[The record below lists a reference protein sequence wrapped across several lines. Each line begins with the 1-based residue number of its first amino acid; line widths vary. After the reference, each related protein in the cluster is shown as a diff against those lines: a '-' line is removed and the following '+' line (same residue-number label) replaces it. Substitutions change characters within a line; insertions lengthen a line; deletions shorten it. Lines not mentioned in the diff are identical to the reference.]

1 MKMTLVGPVYPYRG
15 GIAHFT
21 TMLALKLKE
30 AGNEVQ
36 VISFRKQ
43 FPNWLYPGKSDK
55 DTSEGRVKVDASFV
69 LSPLNPF
76 DWKKTI
82 GLIKKF
88 KPDRVLF
95 QWWVTFWGLALGV
108 VTRSLRRKGFDIH
121 CLIHNALPHEPK
133 FFDSFI
139 TKYALSAVD
148 SFVVMNEREATT
160 IKRTI
165 SNSAIVKHSP
175 LPVFQVFNNR
185 FLSKNN
191 ARTLLSLPLE
201 KKLVLFFG
209 IIRPYKGLKT
219 LLYALAEIVKRNKDF
234 ELLIVG
240 EFWESKEEYL
250 DLIND
255 LSLNEHVRIIDQYIP
270 DDQASYYF
278 NAADVFVA
286 PYSDGTQS
294 ASVKAALGF
303 GIPMVITQ
311 VIEDKT
317 LKSHPEICTIVQ
329 LENYKELATAIIG
342 SIQKSRL
349 SREEIDF
356 LSDDSWA
363 DLLSQILSN

>member
-1 MKMTLVGPVYPYRG
+1 MKISLIGPVYPYRG

-21 TMLALKLKE
+21 TLLALKLEE
-30 AGNEVQ
+30 AGHEVQ

-43 FPNWLYPGKSDK
+43 FPKWLYPGKSDK
-55 DTSEGRVKVDASFV
+55 DTSEGRVKVDAHFV
-69 LSPLNPF
+69 LSPLNPL
-76 DWKKTI
+76 DWLKTI
-82 GLIKKF
+82 GLINKF
-88 KPDRVLF
+88 EPDRVLF
-95 QWWVTFWGLALGV
+95 QWWVTFWGLALGII
-108 VTRSLRRKGFDIH
+108 TRSLKRKGFDIH
-121 CLIHNALPHEPK
+121 CLIHNTLPHEPK
-133 FFDSFI
+133 FFDSSI

-148 SFVVMNEREATT
+148 SFVVMNEREANT

-165 SNSAIVKHSP
+165 CNNAIIKHSP

-185 FLSKNN
+185 FLSKND

-219 LLYALAEIVKRNKDF
+219 LLYAFAEIIKSNKNF

-240 EFWESKEEYL
+240 EFWESKDEYL

-255 LSLNEHVRIIDQYIP
+255 LSLNEHVRIIDQYVP
-270 DDQASYYF
+270 DDQVSYYF

-303 GIPMVITQ
+303 GIPMVITDVIIDDLLRNMTKHCKVVPQDNPIMLARGIEEQ
-311 VIEDKT
+311 VKCPT
-317 LKSHPEICTIVQ
+317 LNKNQIKEICYQTWELMVKTIC
-329 LENYKELATAIIG
+329 
-342 SIQKSRL
+342 S
-349 SREEIDF
+349 
-356 LSDDSWA
+356 
-363 DLLSQILSN
+363 